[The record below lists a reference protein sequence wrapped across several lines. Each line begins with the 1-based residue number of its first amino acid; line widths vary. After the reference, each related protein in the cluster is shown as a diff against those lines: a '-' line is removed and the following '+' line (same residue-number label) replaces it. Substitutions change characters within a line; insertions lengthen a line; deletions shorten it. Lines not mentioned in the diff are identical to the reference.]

1 MVSAI
6 CHWFNLASWSDRYI
20 CEWQYDTD
28 NRISFSGILCWCSS
42 EGSQVKIGSSW
53 KKRVSSRCNS
63 CTAVSW
69 VCIRGLPTF
78 NKARFNMATWSQG
91 YSLKSNSGMIKIK
104 ITENQWQIAETIY
117 TLQEEPIFTC
127 DPSEE
132 HQQRMP
138 LNDILLSVSYC
149 HSQMYLSDQ
158 LARLHPD
165 LTMPIFSGKF
175 CY

>member
-1 MVSAI
+1 MVRSG
-6 CHWFNLASWSDRYI
+6 CNLASWSDRYI

-117 TLQEEPIFTC
+117 TLFQNGHF
-127 DPSEE
+127 
-132 HQQRMP
+132 
-138 LNDILLSVSYC
+138 
-149 HSQMYLSDQ
+149 
-158 LARLHPD
+158 D
-165 LTMPIFSGKF
+165 LFWLYPETFRKKIQKKIAEIN
-175 CY
+175 

>member
-1 MVSAI
+1 MQT
-6 CHWFNLASWSDRYI
+6 HD
-20 CEWQYDTD
+20 
-28 NRISFSGILCWCSS
+28 
-42 EGSQVKIGSSW
+42 
-53 KKRVSSRCNS
+53 
-63 CTAVSW
+63 TAVQ
-69 VCIRGLPTF
+69 LLHLLDT
-78 NKARFNMATWSQG
+78 RFF
-91 YSLKSNSGMIKIK
+91 
-104 ITENQWQIAETIY
+104 
-117 TLQEEPIFTC
+117 QEEPIFTC